1 MIARIMGFTRL
12 PGPLSETPPIEPA
25 SPSAPVAGLDQP
37 GPVGLE
43 GESNP
48 CEGSPQLVDWPR
60 NINWGEFEKVSARPS
75 GIKEDAQIHAEAII
89 DSDMNACV
97 RKGKGRL
104 VSFRIR
110 LQVTRAS
117 SWVVRG
123 SQTDDLLSHE
133 QGHFDLQGLS
143 ARDLMNRLSK
153 LRASDPEEL
162 KRLVAAEFKASQK
175 EAQAM
180 SNRYDDETQHGLDIE
195 AQRRWK
201 ATIQAA
207 INSGKPI

>member
-1 MIARIMGFTRL
+1 MSYTRL
-12 PGPLSETPPIEPA
+12 PGPLSESPPIEPA
-25 SPSAPVAGLDQP
+25 SPSAPVTGLDQP

-43 GESNP
+43 GQSDP

-60 NINWGEFEKVSARPS
+60 NIEWGEFEEVSARPA
-75 GIKEDAQIHAEAII
+75 GIMEDAQIHAEAII

-97 RKGKGRL
+97 RNGKGRL
-104 VSFRIR
+104 VSFTIR
-110 LQVTRAS
+110 LPVTRAS

-143 ARDLMNRLSK
+143 ARALMNRLSK
-153 LRASDPEEL
+153 LRASSPEEL
-162 KRLVAAEFKASQK
+162 KRLVTAEFKASQK
-175 EAQAM
+175 NAQAM
-180 SNRYDDETQHGLDIE
+180 SERYDDETRHGLDMQ

-201 ATIQAA
+201 AAIQAA
-207 INSGKPI
+207 IDSGKPI